1 MARFYKRPK
10 GYVSTEEFG
19 WAAIEEGAAV
29 YLNPYYYGE
38 NEQLK
43 KYFVMECSSG
53 TALIASNKRML
64 NNGEGHLYSIYD
76 IAYYKNA

>member
-1 MARFYKRPK
+1 M
-10 GYVSTEEFG
+10 
-19 WAAIEEGAAV
+19 